1 MAFPGNR
8 LILLTRPAKSP
19 WSRNPT
25 INQMRKVE
33 TFNPTPEQDELRGF
47 SRTIAEIEW
56 LLLVLVLVY
65 LVAVGPEG
73 ESGLAIYMALF
84 FMGAFI
90 LAFHYVHFYKN
101 ETLGKLGVETLF
113 MIVFTT
119 WVISYSGQINSPLLN
134 LYLLPIIASALIF
147 GKIVTSIETLIVIG
161 CYLGMAHDPDEN
173 RFDMLAYWGKMLALV
188 APVVLVAY
196 FTTMLRADIRYAMA
210 RIKRISD
217 TDELTG
223 VYNMRAFSSILRRTF
238 QQSVRHNHPL
248 SVVMIDSDNLK
259 AINDAHGHEAGNRLL
274 QHLIREV
281 TDELRRSDTVARYG
295 GDEFTILLPETD
307 RRGAYETAE
316 RIRKSVETS
325 QFDVRGLHLNTTIS
339 LGLASYPEDG
349 GNIDII
355 VDKADRA
362 LYRAKQKGRNRTE
375 RYEIN
380 DANYE
385 INDVH

>member
-1 MAFPGNR
+1 
-8 LILLTRPAKSP
+8 LT
-19 WSRNPT
+19 
-25 INQMRKVE
+25 QLRKVDAF
-33 TFNPTPEQDELRGF
+33 TPTAEQDELRGF
-47 SRTIAEIEW
+47 ARTIAEIEW

-73 ESGLAIYMALF
+73 ESGIAIYMALF

-90 LAFHYVHFYKN
+90 LALHYVHFYKN
-101 ETLGKLGVETLF
+101 ETLTKLGVETLF

-119 WVISYSGQINSPLLN
+119 WVIWYSGQINSPLLN
-134 LYLLPIIASALIF
+134 LYLLPIIASALIL
-147 GKIVTSIETLIVIG
+147 GKVVTAVETLIVIV
-161 CYLGMAHDPDEN
+161 CYLLMAHDSNN

-196 FTTMLRADIRYAMA
+196 FTTMLRADIRYAIA

-223 VYNMRAFSSILRRTF
+223 VYNMRAFSAILRRTF

-259 AINDAHGHEAGNRLL
+259 AINDTHGHEAGNRLL

-281 TDELRRSDTVARYG
+281 TEELRRSDTVARYG

-325 QFDVRGLHLNTTIS
+325 QFDVRGNHLSTTIS
-339 LGLASYPEDG
+339 VGLASYPEDG
-349 GNIDII
+349 GNIDVI

-362 LYRAKQKGRNRTE
+362 LYRAKQRGRNRTE
-375 RYEIN
+375 LYEI
-380 DANYE
+380 DE
-385 INDVH
+385 HSDQEPPSRPDLKCDTSS

>member
-1 MAFPGNR
+1 
-8 LILLTRPAKSP
+8 
-19 WSRNPT
+19 
-25 INQMRKVE
+25 MRKSNV
-33 TFNPTPEQDELRGF
+33 FSPTPEQDELRGF
-47 SRTIAEIEW
+47 ARTIAEIEW

-73 ESGLAIYMALF
+73 ESGIAIYMALF

-101 ETLGKLGVETLF
+101 ETLTKLGIETLF

-119 WVISYSGQINSPLLN
+119 WVICYSGQINSPLLN

-147 GKIVTSIETLIVIG
+147 SKVVTSIETLIVIA
-161 CYLGMAHDPDEN
+161 CYLIMAHDSSDN
-173 RFDMLAYWGKMLALV
+173 RFDTLAYWGKMLALV

-196 FTTMLRADIRYAMA
+196 FTTMLRADIRYAIA

-223 VYNMRAFSSILRRTF
+223 VYNMRAFTAILRRTF

-248 SVVMIDSDNLK
+248 SVIMIDSDNLK

-281 TDELRRSDTVARYG
+281 TEELRRSDTVARYG

-325 QFDVRGLHLNTTIS
+325 QFDVRGLHLSTTIS
-339 LGLASYPEDG
+339 VGLASYPEDG

-362 LYRAKQKGRNRTE
+362 LYRAKQRGRNRTE
-375 RYEIN
+375 RYEIE
-380 DANYE
+380 DARLFAHE
-385 INDVH
+385 SA